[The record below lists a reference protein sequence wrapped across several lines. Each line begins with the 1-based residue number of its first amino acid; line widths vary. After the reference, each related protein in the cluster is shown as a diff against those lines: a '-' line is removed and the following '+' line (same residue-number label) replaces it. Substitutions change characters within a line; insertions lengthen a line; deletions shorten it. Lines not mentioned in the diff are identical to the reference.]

1 MFYTITTS
9 PDAAIEAL
17 AGYVAATRAYDVRIT
32 PVHLVSW
39 GFVAPYWRNVRKDLR
54 DVEIHGVRLDIMSIP
69 REGWR
74 GADPSSA
81 IVVAWEA
88 DTTRQGHAASNLKGV
103 SWADG
108 RIVAPASVVR
118 GGVEAVRQWLYAT
131 LQAQAAPALKA
142 HLTKL

>member
-17 AGYVAATRAYDVRIT
+17 AGYVAAKRAYDVRIT

-39 GFVAPYWRNVRKDLR
+39 GFVAPYWRNARKDLR
-54 DVEIHGVRLDIMSIP
+54 DVELHGVRLDITSIA
-69 REGWR
+69 REGWH

-81 IVVAWEA
+81 ILVAWEA
-88 DTTRQGHAASNLKGV
+88 DTTHQGHAASNLKGV
-103 SWADG
+103 SWAD

-118 GGVEAVRQWLYAT
+118 GDVEALCQWLYAT

-142 HLTKL
+142 HLTK